1 MKKITVTVSNG
12 GEVEVDI
19 DGMVGNECQQYI
31 DTIKKALG
39 GEVIKDEKKPEFY
52 QSQGTTVK
60 AKR

>member
-19 DGMVGNECQQYI
+19 DGMVGGECQPYV
-31 DTIKKALG
+31 DSIKKALG

-52 QSQGTTVK
+52 QKAGTTLKVK
-60 AKR
+60 K